1 MKLNNYGQSLVMFVF
16 VIPIILLVLIL
27 VYDVGNA
34 IYEKNRLSNTCY
46 LAADYALD
54 NIDTISDDDVINY
67 IIDSGDKLNNISVTI
82 DDGTIVID
90 VTKNINGVIGTNFS
104 FDLIELKVK
113 YVGSIK
119 EGKKSIERIK

>member
-1 MKLNNYGQSLVMFVF
+1 M
-16 VIPIILLVLIL
+16 
-27 VYDVGNA
+27 A
-34 IYEKNRLSNTCY
+34 
-46 LAADYALD
+46 
-54 NIDTISDDDVINY
+54 
-67 IIDSGDKLNNISVTI
+67 
-82 DDGTIVID
+82 DGTIVID